1 MVWKGALFFLCGCC
15 VLLVSG
21 CSVSYRLLLGVDT
34 SPQWRSHSQIE
45 KDFKRYR
52 IKQDAVYVLDTASY
66 TASVRARVQPIAD
79 SLMALGLSKE
89 SDTVLRAFKPFKD
102 DMQPVQLRYFAAN
115 GQPITKM
122 VNCYLHPP
130 IPMRWNVD
138 GLFNQF
144 PPAHNIAMLNNHQ
157 QPLAYFLP
165 HVKDL
170 QGQSVSL
177 PIQPETEY
185 VALVMFNRYMIRP
198 SRKLI
203 KSLKDYHQQHPQ
215 AKVQVFFI
223 HNHNSQLWMMYSP
236 EQQAA
241 VKVALQE
248 MATKQ
253 PK

>member
-1 MVWKGALFFLCGCC
+1 MVPKGTWFLLCGCC
-15 VLLVSG
+15 LFLVSG
-21 CSVSYRLLLGVDT
+21 CSVSYRLLLVVDT
-34 SPQWRSHSQIE
+34 TPHWRSNGQIE

-52 IKQDAVYVLDTASY
+52 IGQDAVYVLDTASY
-66 TASVRARVQPIAD
+66 SASVRARVQPIAD

-122 VNCYLHPP
+122 VNCYLNPP

-138 GLFNQF
+138 GLFNQL
-144 PPAHNIAMLNNHQ
+144 PPNIATLNNHQ
-157 QPLAYFLP
+157 QPLEYFLP

-170 QGQSVSL
+170 QGQSITL

-203 KSLKDYHQQHPQ
+203 KSLKEYHQQHPQ
-215 AKVQVFFI
+215 AKVQVFYI

-236 EQQAA
+236 GQQAA
-241 VKVALQE
+241 VKAALQE
-248 MATKQ
+248 IASRQSK
-253 PK
+253 

>member
-1 MVWKGALFFLCGCC
+1 MRSSGLLLIWGCC
-15 VLLVSG
+15 LFLASS

-34 SPQWRSHSQIE
+34 TPGWRTNSQIE

-52 IKQDAVYVLDTASY
+52 ISQDVVYVLDTASY

-122 VNCYLHPP
+122 VNCYLDPP

-157 QPLAYFLP
+157 QPLEYFLP

-170 QGQSVSL
+170 QGQSVTL

-203 KSLKDYHQQHPQ
+203 KSLKEYHQQHPQ
-215 AKVQVFFI
+215 AKVQVFYI

-236 EQQAA
+236 DQQAA
-241 VKVALQE
+241 VKAALQE
-248 MATKQ
+248 IASRQSK
-253 PK
+253 